1 MFQRLVIDPLV
12 CNSLHFRFS
21 IVKKRKKSDG
31 DLDLGDSAQGQ
42 PQLKYRPIKLRS
54 NIYYIYS
61 IYYIYILYIL
71 YYITHIHISV
81 AKLGT
86 CS

>member
-12 CNSLHFRFS
+12 RNSLHFRFN

-31 DLDLGDSAQGQ
+31 DPDLGDSAQGQ

-54 NIYYIYS
+54 NIYYI
-61 IYYIYILYIL
+61 L

-81 AKLGT
+81 AKLGK